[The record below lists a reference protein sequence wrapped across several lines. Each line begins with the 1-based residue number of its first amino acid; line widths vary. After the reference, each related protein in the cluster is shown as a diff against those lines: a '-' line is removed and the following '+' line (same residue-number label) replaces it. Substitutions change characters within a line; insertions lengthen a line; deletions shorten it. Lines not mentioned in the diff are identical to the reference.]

1 MGEKYTEQISLNYI
15 QASIRH
21 MRIQL
26 VISII
31 LLTVS
36 IPYAAAH
43 PFTMETG
50 PDSSSNVPVGITEVY
65 VIYSESVELDF
76 SSLKIFD
83 NNGNQIDNRDTQ
95 YYNDD
100 ASLVVSTPPLQE
112 GIYTVQGKVL
122 SKVDGHLVPDA
133 FVFAVGNITLSPSHT
148 DSQTKDVIFLPEAGA
163 RFPGLVGQTIVLGS
177 VIASLLIWGTQNKQL
192 ISSNIE
198 RLNHTYHKR
207 FMSITGIGLILVLAS
222 NIIMMAVQALRLE
235 SSVIDVIQTTFGS
248 TWMTRMAVTI
258 MLLGVW
264 FWMDRQKQ
272 LTRTN
277 QIPMLAISLILIATT
292 TMMGH
297 GAATEQSSAIVLDY
311 IHNLVAAIWI
321 GGLAFFTFALLP
333 AFSGLDEAKRERMS
347 LVMIPRFSIAFVI
360 AVGIVIITGP
370 TLMWLLES
378 NVDII
383 AESTYGKLI
392 MVKIA
397 IAAIMVGLGGI
408 LQFRIQKSAERA
420 INSGSLSIHR
430 KLKGMLKVDVALG
443 VVLLGVVA
451 LLANGT
457 LPAGEI
463 QQADAQATAHKLG
476 ITEFSENME
485 FDITIEPFDRG
496 NNYIHIHTS
505 GIDGVPIS
513 DLDGIKVK
521 VSNPQKNITPIEIPI
536 EKSENNTE
544 FRGEVTFGFSGEWHM
559 EIEAERTE
567 NANETVLLNLPIKPR
582 LDDLKIEIVEHDL
595 PEPAKPLYPMF
606 DGNNSIWI
614 SDPSAPRLW
623 KFDMDSGA
631 FESFPFNG
639 VASMWLAKDRTGKI
653 WFTDAPG
660 NQIGFLDPATG
671 NITTIGLPEL
681 QPVIYKNTPTF
692 IQSDRNGDIWISIT
706 NKYLLLKY
714 DQSHGTFEEVRLPD
728 RESLPFALAADSQGR
743 IWFTESANGRIGYV
757 TPEDNMVREFESDPP
772 LASPE
777 ALLFSLDGTVWVSE
791 HTGLAIA
798 KFDPVLE
805 TFQRVPVPNTD
816 ALPYG
821 MSFDKYG
828 NIWIAQHTV
837 DSIAVYDPDNDSV
850 AEIPIPTESSFVQ
863 FTTSDSQQN
872 VWFVEQQANKLAM
885 VKITELPPS
894 PALEPATAAAPDI
907 KYTEIASPLIAMGIL
922 ATSLFYVKTIKD
934 KRRINELILN

>member
-1 MGEKYTEQISLNYI
+1 
-15 QASIRH
+15 

-31 LLTVS
+31 LLTAS

-43 PFTMETG
+43 PFTMSTG
-50 PDSSSNVPVGITEVY
+50 PDSSYNAPVGITEVH

-76 SSLKIFD
+76 SSLKVFD
-83 NNGNQIDNRDTQ
+83 SNGNQIDNRDTQ
-95 YYNDD
+95 YYDDD

-112 GIYTVQGKVL
+112 GIYTVQSKVL

-177 VIASLLIWGTQNKQL
+177 VIASLLIWGTQNKRL
-192 ISSNIE
+192 ISSNLE
-198 RLNHTYHKR
+198 KLNHTYHKK
-207 FMSITGIGLILVLAS
+207 FMSITGIGLVLVLAS
-222 NIIMMAVQALRLE
+222 NIMILAVQTLRLE

-248 TWMTRMAVTI
+248 TWMSRMAVTV

-272 LTRTN
+272 VTRTN
-277 QIPMLAISLILIATT
+277 QIPMLIISLILISTT

-297 GAATEQSSAIVLDY
+297 GAATEQPSAIFLDY

-333 AFSGLDEAKRERMS
+333 AFSGLDEDKKERMS

-378 NVDII
+378 NVGVI

-392 MVKIA
+392 MAKIA
-397 IAAIMVGLGGI
+397 IAAIMVGLGGM
-408 LQFRIQKSAERA
+408 LQFRIQKSAERT

-430 KLKGMLKVDVALG
+430 KLKGLLKVDVALG

-463 QQADAQATAHKLG
+463 QQVDAQEAAHKLG
-476 ITEFSENME
+476 ITEFSENVE

-496 NNYIHIHTS
+496 NNYIYIRTS
-505 GIDGVPIS
+505 GLDGVPIS

-521 VSNPQKNITPIEIPI
+521 VSNPQKNITPIEVSM
-536 EKSENNTE
+536 EESENNTFE
-544 FRGEVTFGFSGEWHM
+544 GEVTFGFSGQWHL

-582 LDDLKIEIVEHDL
+582 LDDLKIEIVEYDF

-623 KFDMDSGA
+623 KFDIDSGT
-631 FESFPFNG
+631 FESFSFNG

-671 NITTIGLPEL
+671 NITTIGLPQL

-714 DQSHGTFEEVRLPD
+714 DQTQGTFEEIRLPD

-743 IWFTESANGRIGYV
+743 IWFTESANGHIGYV
-757 TPEDNMVREFESDPP
+757 TQDNTIREFESDPP

-777 ALLFSLDGTVWVSE
+777 ALLFALDGTVWVSE
-791 HTGLAIA
+791 HTGMAIT

-821 MSFDKYG
+821 MSFDRYG

-837 DSIAVYDPDNDSV
+837 DSIAVHDPDNDSV
-850 AEIPIPTESSFVQ
+850 AEIPIPTATSFVQ

-872 VWFVEQQANKLAM
+872 VWFVEQQGNKLAM
-885 VKITELPPS
+885 VKTTELPPS
-894 PALEPATAAAPDI
+894 PAPEPAAGPGI
-907 KYTEIASPLIAMGIL
+907 KYADIASPLIAMGIL
-922 ATSLFYVKTIKD
+922 ATSLFYVKSIKD